1 MTRPAFAQHREQLVS
16 RLEALV
22 CDDERLL
29 ALWLQGSLA
38 DGTADDWS
46 DVDAYVA
53 VEDAAFDAVYAE
65 RLELVQRLAPLLIA
79 LEEPA
84 WRSVH
89 CLLAGPVK
97 LDLFF
102 VAGAKVGLSER
113 PAVRVLVDKAGIA
126 AELRTGWTPS
136 REEVG
141 ERLERIF
148 RGTFQGAAWPVRLVQ
163 RGQWTTLAAT
173 ELQLVNDSLVTMMA
187 VSVDWRLLFQN
198 RLSVPRRLP
207 AEQRALVESLG
218 ERVLQVMAA
227 HDLRAALDTHLAI
240 VEALYRE
247 GRRAYH
253 ALDMHYP
260 LTEAAEDAIRTFYQK
275 QWPAT
280 V

>member
-1 MTRPAFAQHREQLVS
+1 MTKPAFAQHREQLVS

-22 CDDERLL
+22 CDDDRLL

-46 DVDAYVA
+46 DVDAFVA

-65 RLELVQRLAPLLIA
+65 RLELVQRLAPLLISM
-79 LEEPA
+79 EEPA

-102 VAGAKVGLSER
+102 VAGAQVGLSER
-113 PAVRVLVDKAGIA
+113 PAVHVLVDKVGIA
-126 AELRTGWTPS
+126 DQLRTGWTPS
-136 REEVG
+136 REEAS

-173 ELQLVNDSLVTMMA
+173 ELQLVNDSLVTTMA

-240 VEALYRE
+240 VDALYQE
-247 GRRAYH
+247 GRRAYR
-253 ALDMHYP
+253 ALDLPYP
-260 LTEAAEDAIRTFYQK
+260 LTEAAEEAIRTFYRE
-275 QWPAT
+275 QWPVSA
-280 V
+280 